1 MRITIGAALLILS
14 LTATVISQQ
23 TQQLG
28 QSDRAAAARVKAL
41 SDRLQ
46 FRDDDDADKA
56 RYYAEFDSI
65 RDRIRS
71 EVDDFVRIGIDPDAT
86 TQRTEERLRAVLA
99 DHKPNPDYGDLPFAR
114 IADLRGGRSLL
125 LAYTIVRP
133 PHHDAA
139 TIRGYAFRDGRFEL
153 STSADSDFVG
163 YDLFTHEVTSPIP
176 GEVWFLAWGQA
187 EAFNGTLIRFRLY
200 SFDGGALRIIWGP
213 NDMFNASLRFVANG
227 FVIDHEVRSP
237 QGPNQVHD
245 EYTLTPG
252 GPVKSN

>member
-1 MRITIGAALLILS
+1 MRQHSFSCVSERTMIRLLFRFREVTERRLEMRITIGAALLILS

-99 DHKPNPDYGDLPFAR
+99 DHKPNPD
-114 IADLRGGRSLL
+114 
-125 LAYTIVRP
+125 
-133 PHHDAA
+133 
-139 TIRGYAFRDGRFEL
+139 
-153 STSADSDFVG
+153 
-163 YDLFTHEVTSPIP
+163 
-176 GEVWFLAWGQA
+176 
-187 EAFNGTLIRFRLY
+187 
-200 SFDGGALRIIWGP
+200 
-213 NDMFNASLRFVANG
+213 
-227 FVIDHEVRSP
+227 
-237 QGPNQVHD
+237 
-245 EYTLTPG
+245 
-252 GPVKSN
+252 